1 MDPKEK
7 EVEAEI
13 EAEKEAEAEAAAEK
27 GGDGDGDA
35 DDKCPDCGKDED
47 NCTCE
52 DPDGD
57 DKEKEAEME
66 ALAEAEAAKKAVETS
81 TATPA
86 TEAVTVLDE
95 DLLLKAIEDRVEAA
109 LAKAVGPI
117 VDELRRTKI
126 KVAQFQKAFTEDA
139 EATRRKLFH
148 ISKSVKQGSEAYE
161 LLKSV
166 VTNDE
171 DDAAKT
177 TPATREN
184 ATAETKTE
192 VLEKSVTSS
201 PLEVT
206 AETTDRAKSVEVMSK
221 AFDLRDNHNI
231 GVITTDD
238 VQAHNKGKLTAA
250 RLSEIEKAVN
260 EALSGL

>member
-1 MDPKEK
+1 LHWQQENIDGPEGKKKSKLKSKPKRK
-7 EVEAEI
+7 Q
-13 EAEKEAEAEAAAEK
+13 KRKRLPKK

-177 TPATREN
+177 TPATRE
-184 ATAETKTE
+184 ECYGRDE
-192 VLEKSVTSS
+192 DRSS
-201 PLEVT
+201 
-206 AETTDRAKSVEVMSK
+206 
-221 AFDLRDNHNI
+221 
-231 GVITTDD
+231 
-238 VQAHNKGKLTAA
+238 
-250 RLSEIEKAVN
+250 
-260 EALSGL
+260 